1 MSFGTFKH
9 QGQSRI
15 RERWGQTNE
24 IIAELTNY
32 HPFHPLTACNINGVM
47 ALVRFIVVFVWE
59 AFALWSHLLQHISHP
74 LECIMEMKFLLL
86 LCMHGFFIFY
96 LTTCFFF
103 LLTGLFKWESRWGK
117 KRKYVGLDSRLDQAG
132 ICEEVPIRDR
142 PFRGKLDP
150 STF

>member
-86 LCMHGFFIFY
+86 LCVQIFY
-96 LTTCFFF
+96 FLPDNLFFSSS
-103 LLTGLFKWESRWGK
+103 LVCWESRWK
-117 KRKYVGLDSRLDQAG
+117 KKKKKVRGLDSRLDQAE